1 LTAKVSFYPLTK
13 ENRSSK
19 NYLGISIYMKINNKV
34 QEITG
39 KDEERK
45 EKTAIG
51 RQAAREKAADK
62 RGENND

>member
-1 LTAKVSFYPLTK
+1 
-13 ENRSSK
+13 
-19 NYLGISIYMKINNKV
+19 MKINNKV

-39 KDEERK
+39 KDEGRK